1 MNKNSRRLYE
11 DCFRYEKKKKELT
24 DKTLKEMFKKPEL
37 NVQKRRAITPHR
49 GQDQDIKPAIEFR
62 PATQTAR
69 SVTPNK
75 PPSRKPAVPRAAPQA
90 RLVPVFREGA
100 TPAKSGLEIER
111 VNVIKVPSSEVWQ
124 LDGLQRW
131 LENTSDHLRQKS
143 KK

>member
-1 MNKNSRRLYE
+1 
-11 DCFRYEKKKKELT
+11 
-24 DKTLKEMFKKPEL
+24 
-37 NVQKRRAITPHR
+37 
-49 GQDQDIKPAIEFR
+49 
-62 PATQTAR
+62 
-69 SVTPNK
+69 
-75 PPSRKPAVPRAAPQA
+75 
-90 RLVPVFREGA
+90 VFREGA